1 MVESEY
7 AVIRTGGK
15 QYRVAEGTTLLVE
28 RLSAD
33 EGADVTLEPLLYSGG
48 GSESVIDPDQ
58 LSKVNVTATI
68 VGHERGPKLRVVKF
82 KPKRG
87 YKRRTGHR
95 QDLTRIQITEVA
107 VGGGSSP
114 VASKAAA
121 SASEPK
127 GETPAAKSAS
137 KPGQEAPVAKSA
149 SKPKQEASAAGSAGK
164 PEKEA
169 PVAKSASKSAD
180 VKESPQKETQDGS

>member
-28 RLSAD
+28 RLAVD
-33 EGADVTLEPLLYSGG
+33 EGADVKLEPLLYSGS

-58 LSKVNVTATI
+58 LSKVNVTATV

-95 QDLTRIQITEVA
+95 QDLTRIQITKVA
-107 VGGGSSP
+107 VGGGSAKP
-114 VASKAAA
+114 KAAA
-121 SASEPK
+121 SSGKPK
-127 GETPAAKSAS
+127 GEASA
-137 KPGQEAPVAKSA
+137 VKSA
-149 SKPKQEASAAGSAGK
+149 SKPKQATPAD
-164 PEKEA
+164 
-169 PVAKSASKSAD
+169 KSTE
-180 VKESPQKETQDGS
+180 VNQSPKKETTNGS